1 MPDRGIGNQAQVRA
15 IAEQV
20 GESAA
25 EIAIARF
32 ASQHPEIRRGTVVSE
47 IPAPLKWAAA
57 VVAALFTAGT
67 GTLAFWLFTSVS
79 QMSVTLARMDERM
92 ANYATAQEA
101 RIDQL
106 EGRVEG
112 LEAYHRQGPAR

>member
-1 MPDRGIGNQAQVRA
+1 MPDSGNAEQIRMV
-15 IAEQV
+15 AEQV
-20 GESAA
+20 ADSA
-25 EIAIARF
+25 ISRF

-67 GTLAFWLFTSVS
+67 ATLAFWLFNSVS
-79 QMSVTLARMDERM
+79 LMSVTLARMDERM

-112 LEAYHRQGPAR
+112 LELYHRQGPVR